1 MRPGKARA
9 APKAAK
15 GEGVAAI
22 KWGAK
27 RRLSIALLALQVL
40 LTPFLV
46 AAVLPEDRLDALYHS
61 YTGGGVEV
69 NGPSILWRKMFGGKS
84 SLTANYYVDA
94 ISSASIDAVSS
105 ASPYKEKRIEK
116 SVGGDFL
123 LNKTI
128 MSLNYTTSDENDFN
142 AKTASFNLS
151 QDMFGDLTTV
161 SMGYV
166 RGWDQIGKN
175 GDPIFAETANRQSY
189 RIGISQILTRD
200 LVMALNFET
209 VTDEGFLNNP
219 YRSVRYLD
227 ATSATGYSFESEVY
241 PRTHTSNAVALH
253 TRYHLPYRAS
263 VLGEYRYFTDSWGVR
278 SNNVALG
285 YTHPYRDNWMFDV
298 RYRYYK
304 QGDADF
310 YSDLFPYRQS
320 QNFLAR
326 DKELSRF
333 NNQTVGLSI
342 SYEIKPKDWAF
353 VDRGS
358 LNLSYDHIRFRYDNF
373 RDITQSGASAGL
385 EPLYH
390 FSADVFQLYLS
401 LWY

>member
-1 MRPGKARA
+1 MAVISR
-9 APKAAK
+9 
-15 GEGVAAI
+15 
-22 KWGAK
+22 GAK
-27 RRLSIALLALQVL
+27 RRLLVASFIAQILLA
-40 LTPFLV
+40 PFLV

-61 YTGGGVEV
+61 YAGGGVEV
-69 NGPSILWRKMFGGKS
+69 NGPSLLLRKMFGAKS

-123 LNKTI
+123 LNNAI

-166 RGWDQIGKN
+166 RGWDQVGKN
-175 GDPIFAETANRQSY
+175 GDPVFAEEAKRQSY
-189 RIGISQILTRD
+189 RIGVSQILTRD
-200 LVMALNFET
+200 MIVALNFET

-227 ATSATGYSFESEVY
+227 ATSATGYSFEPEVY

-253 TRYHLPYRAS
+253 TRYYLPYRAS
-263 VLGEYRYFTDSWGVR
+263 VLGEYRYYTDSWGVR
-278 SNNVALG
+278 ANNVALG
-285 YTHPYRDNWMFDV
+285 YTHPYRDRWLFDL
-298 RYRYYK
+298 RLRYYK

-326 DKELSRF
+326 DKELSRY
-333 NNQTVGLSI
+333 NDHSVGLSV
-342 SYEIKPKDWAF
+342 SYKITSEDWSL
-353 VDRGS
+353 VDHGS
-358 LNLSYDHIRFRYDNF
+358 INLSYDHLEFRYDNF
-373 RDITQSGASAGL
+373 RDITQIGTSVGQ
-385 EPLYH
+385 EPLYR
-390 FSADVFQLYLS
+390 FNADVLQLYLS